1 MGVEAGK
8 LAVLQAERRIGWR
21 KVILAMLQDSSR
33 ARNGHGC
40 CCSSSK
46 SCTAYALQVCLGCAY
61 IAMRCNGL
69 HINGGLWNAVISE
82 RIVGWRGRNDRLKRR
97 SD

>member
-46 SCTAYALQVCLGCAY
+46 SCTALQVCWGWCAY
-61 IAMRCNGL
+61 IAMRWNGL
-69 HINGGLWNAVISE
+69 HRNGGLWNVVISE
-82 RIVGWRGRNDRLKRR
+82 RIAGWRGRNNRLKRR
-97 SD
+97 LD